1 MNGILIAL
9 AVLLVIGVAEAM
21 FPLVKMA
28 IQRRKLKAALSE
40 IAKAIDLKDAPAET
54 RGSSVDAIA
63 VRIAKAMRLP
73 EPEVKRIR
81 LAAMLHDIGKVG
93 VSTKI
98 LKKPGPLDPAEQE
111 AMRRHS
117 VIGAEIMK
125 PVELLSGVAEIVR
138 HHHEHYDGSGYP
150 DGLKGEDIPL
160 ASRIVLVAEAF
171 SNITSDTPYRRA
183 RSKSEALRELKEHA
197 GSQFD
202 PKLVSVFESM
212 IDLI

>member
-98 LKKPGPLDPAEQE
+98 LKKPGTLDPAEQE

-138 HHHEHYDGSGYP
+138 
-150 DGLKGEDIPL
+150 
-160 ASRIVLVAEAF
+160 
-171 SNITSDTPYRRA
+171 
-183 RSKSEALRELKEHA
+183 
-197 GSQFD
+197 
-202 PKLVSVFESM
+202 
-212 IDLI
+212 